1 MPEIANIEKVA
12 QVRFFE
18 DPEFLRKQTFFLLG
32 AMVCALMML
41 FSPLYTLQSALG
53 GVNLSKA
60 FNVTG
65 IVNARQIEGI
75 TDNLNS
81 TNMWTNISYLLTLI
95 LAGGCLASLFLYK
108 KRKQQASIGRALA
121 LIFLL
126 VPGSSYMASKEF
138 AASVTGLNLTVS
150 YGWGLVFSLAGMGMT
165 FYAAHLIIQ
174 DEKKIKAASRLW

>member
-1 MPEIANIEKVA
+1 MA

-41 FSPLYTLQSALG
+41 FSPLYTLQSAVG
-53 GVNLSKA
+53 GVNISKA
-60 FNVTG
+60 FTITG
-65 IVNARQIEGI
+65 VITARQIEGI

-108 KRKQQASIGRALA
+108 KRKQQASVGRALA

-126 VPGSSYMASKEF
+126 IPGASYMAGKEF
-138 AASVTGLNLTVS
+138 AASATGLSLMVS
-150 YGWGLVFSLAGMGMT
+150 YGWGLVFSLAGMGLA

-174 DEKKIKAASRLW
+174 DQKKIKAASRLW